1 MDHGK
6 RFFNSSL
13 FGAFSDPDE
22 EVANPVFRA
31 GNTSTICKLQI
42 TAT

>member
-1 MDHGK
+1 MKHGK

-22 EVANPVFRA
+22 EVANPVSQA
-31 GNTSTICKLQI
+31 SNTSTIFQLQI